1 MDKFLKLLMALVM
14 LLLPMMIKA
23 QSSCDAL
30 FQEGQKLQQ
39 TMTVVAQNK
48 AIALFQKA
56 KACYD
61 SAERKN
67 ICDQQIRT
75 CRAIIQRLGSNGSTA
90 TRNRKNVEDT
100 DTTSPKPKAEEPKK
114 PVRTDIQ
121 LSSAKNNIEFKG
133 KGGQVLT
140 VKIKCNYEDWEVV
153 EQPEWVT
160 ITSGPSAIMVSAD
173 ENDTD
178 EKRDGF
184 IKIVCGDKSISI
196 FVSQK
201 KLSLFDKAKRK
212 VGLDKEE

>member
-1 MDKFLKLLMALVM
+1 MDKFLKFLMAVVM
-14 LLLPMMIKA
+14 LLLPLMIKA

-48 AIALFQKA
+48 AIALFEKA

-61 SAERKN
+61 SAERKS

-75 CRAIIQRLGSNGSTA
+75 CRAIIQRLGSNGSSA
-90 TRNRKNVEDT
+90 NRNRKHVEET
-100 DTTSPKPKAEEPKK
+100 DTTAPKPKVEEPKK
-114 PVRTDIQ
+114 PERTDIQ
-121 LSSAKNNIEFKG
+121 LNAGKDNIEFKG

-140 VKIKCNYEDWEVV
+140 VKIKCNYDDWEVI

-160 ITSGPSAIMVSAD
+160 ITSGANAIMVAAD

-178 EKRDGF
+178 DKRTGF
-184 IKIVCGDKSISI
+184 IKIACGDKTATI

-201 KLSLFDKAKRK
+201 KLSLLDKAKRK
-212 VGLDKEE
+212 VGLDKE

>member
-1 MDKFLKLLMALVM
+1 MDKFLKLLMAAVM
-14 LLLPMMIKA
+14 LLLPLMLKA

-61 SAERKN
+61 SAERKS

-75 CRAIIQRLGSNGSTA
+75 CRAIIQRLGSGSSTA
-90 TRNRKNVEDT
+90 NRNRKHVEET
-100 DTTSPKPKAEEPKK
+100 DTTAPKPKVEEPKK
-114 PVRTDIQ
+114 PERNDIQ
-121 LSSAKNNIEFKG
+121 LSAGKNKIEFKG

-140 VKIKCNYEDWEVV
+140 VKIKCNYDDWEVV

-160 ITSGPSAIMVSAD
+160 ITMGPNAIMVSAD

-184 IKIVCGDKSISI
+184 IKIACGDESISI

-201 KLSLFDKAKRK
+201 KLSLFDRAKRK
-212 VGLDKEE
+212 VGLDSGN